1 MKDRMENEPSLTWHR
16 KMRELIHEMAHYRSK
31 HVDDAHLDHKIVS
44 DFERKSLEI
53 IEKALD
59 VYEGV

>member
-1 MKDRMENEPSLTWHR
+1 MKDSMENEPSLTWHL

-44 DFERKSLEI
+44 DFGRKYLEI
-53 IEKALD
+53 LEKALY
-59 VYEGV
+59 VYEGI